1 MQIKIYDW
9 LRLANQ
15 NRYKLVKIHR
25 GSVIILCLYVG
36 FRKLLSHAFI
46 QVGVLPMD
54 ESKVTM
60 KGRLGPGMMISVDLE
75 SGQVGAPDHA
85 DI

>member
-1 MQIKIYDW
+1 MY
-9 LRLANQ
+9 
-15 NRYKLVKIHR
+15 IHL
-25 GSVIILCLYVG
+25 GFGINFCLYLG
-36 FRKLLSHAFI
+36 FSKLLSHAFI

-85 DI
+85 LNF